1 MSNFKLVKTAAALA
15 LGASVVTSA
24 VATTDASAA
33 SKYKIKSG
41 KLVYA
46 KSGKV
51 VKGYVT
57 YKSTV
62 YKNGSKLTGL
72 KGKTYYKAGKK
83 ATGTYKG
90 AYYVK
95 GVKKVTTGT
104 YNKAYYVKGVK
115 KVSTGLYA
123 SKYYKDGKLATGT
136 YKGAYYVKGLKKVTT
151 GTYNGAYYVAGKK
164 VVSTGLYKDQLYV
177 SGKLNKGYKLYKED
191 LYKDAV
197 LNKGLVV
204 FEGKLYDGAKQND
217 KLVIFDGK
225 LYDGVKLNE
234 GIKKFEDKWY
244 NNAELADGTFT
255 IDGKE
260 VAFENGVEVGAK
272 VKSVEAINGTQVKV
286 TFNKSVD
293 KDTVINSGTV
303 IAANAKFTKV
313 SDNSAATVSRAEVKG
328 NVVIYTLS
336 AVASG
341 DYTVAINNLKTT
353 GKEEIAS
360 FAKVVSFEADKVAPT
375 VVKSEK
381 INNKTVKVT
390 FSEPVKDA
398 GTWSYM
404 DKDGN
409 KVDVTSPTLTDN
421 DTAVLLTLTDSDMT
435 KVTIGST
442 ITFTG
447 VNIMDAAKNLIS
459 PNPAKV
465 DFKIEAA
472 DAVAPKV
479 TSINQTGAKKF
490 EVTFDKPAKAGTV
503 TVGGAST
510 ILAPKTEGASSDT
523 TYVVET
529 TNVLENPQTVV
540 VSGFKNIDG
549 TAMTSYS
556 QVVSFIKDATVP
568 TATADSK
575 LVVVNGTQYIKLTFN
590 TEVTAG
596 QVTLNGSYVKDYL
609 TTSVTETATA
619 IYPDGDK
626 SKKVLLV
633 PVTDED
639 LTKEDAVYDLTVTST
654 AVKSLSDVTMAS
666 AKVSYTY
673 KNVVVTNDHV
683 FVADDITV
691 AKVNDK
697 PSEVTVT
704 FGGVDKTL
712 DRPTA
717 VNASNYKV
725 NGQAVKSAEL
735 TSASTVKLTL
745 YPGQITVNGDY
756 NVAISGVK
764 VKDSTKVMDTVV
776 KTTALVENVTPTVT
790 KTILTSN
797 GTAEVAAKA
806 TITGENASKVEA
818 GATTSATT
826 TAATGYKVVDN
837 SGTLELQKA
846 SDSSVVIADLS
857 SVQKFTQGGIE
868 FTITGAAAGDLFTV
882 ATTAKV
888 EAVKPTITVTASKDL
903 KTTTAV
909 NAFDVY
915 VGTEKLT
922 GSVTSSAT
930 GKVITIELPAPLT
943 TAQLNAGLTVKLAE
957 GKSVTDTNGNVLDIP
972 TAGLKVTN

>member
-123 SKYYKDGKLATGT
+123 SKYYKDGKVATGT
-136 YKGAYYVKGLKKVTT
+136 YKGAYYVNGVKKVTT

-204 FEGKLYDGAKQND
+204 FEDKLYDGAKQND

-225 LYDGVKLNE
+225 LYDGVKVNE

-272 VKSVEAINGTQVKV
+272 VKSVEAINGTQIKV

-313 SDNSAATVSRAEVKG
+313 SDNSVATVSKAEVKD

-336 AVASG
+336 AVAAG

-381 INNKTVKVT
+381 IDNKTVKVT
-390 FSEPVKDA
+390 FSEPVQGA
-398 GTWSYM
+398 GTWTYIN
-404 DKDGN
+404 KDGGTTTVSSP
-409 KVDVTSPTLTDN
+409 KLVDN
-421 DTAVLLTLTDSDMT
+421 NTAVELTVADDTT
-435 KVTIGST
+435 TVGST

-447 VNIMDAAKNLIS
+447 VNIMDAADNLIS

-472 DAVAPKV
+472 DTVAPKV

-510 ILAPKTEGASSDT
+510 TVAPKTEGASSDT

-529 TNVLENPQTVV
+529 TSVLENPQTVV

-549 TAMTSYS
+549 KAMDSYS

-575 LVVVNGTQYIKLTFN
+575 LVEVKGTQYIKLTFN

-596 QVTLNGSYVKDYL
+596 EVTLNGSYVKDYL
-609 TTSVTETATA
+609 TTAVTNEKATA
-619 IYPDGDK
+619 IYPEGDK

-633 PVTDED
+633 PVTDAD
-639 LTKEDAVYDLTVTST
+639 LKHVDAVYDLTVTST
-654 AVKSLSDVTMAS
+654 AVKSLSDVAMAA

-673 KNVVVTNDHV
+673 KDVVVTNEHV
-683 FVADDITV
+683 FDKDDIAV
-691 AKVNDK
+691 AKVADK

-704 FGGVDKTL
+704 FSNKDL

-735 TSASTVKLTL
+735 TSATQVKLTL

-756 NVAISGVK
+756 NVSISGVK

-776 KTTALVENVTPTVT
+776 KTTTLVENVTPTVT
-790 KTILTSN
+790 KTLLTSN

-806 TITGENASKVEA
+806 TITGANADKVTA

-826 TAATGYKVVDN
+826 TSAVEYKVVDA
-837 SGTLELQKA
+837 SGTLKLQKA
-846 SDSSVVIADLS
+846 SDSSDVIADLS
-857 SVQKFTQGGIE
+857 SAQKFTQGGIE
-868 FTITGAAAGDLFTV
+868 FTITGAAAGDVFTV

-888 EAVKPTITVTASKDL
+888 EAVKPTITVTASKEL
-903 KTTTAV
+903 KVATAV

-915 VGTEKLT
+915 AGTEKLT